1 MFSLYDASRSVTYS
15 AGFSAADY
23 IGRMSL
29 TNPSPA
35 FAADTSTRFAGS
47 SIDADGF
54 KALFRGHPGAV
65 SVITA
70 EGPDGPVALTAT
82 SVASVSVDPPL
93 LIFSV
98 SELTSAAPSI
108 LAAESVVVHLL
119 DGDDLEVAKLAST
132 SGADRFADR
141 DRWTRL
147 ATGEPLYHGVRASD
161 PCRDHQSLRGRRVH
175 SGRRPGPAGHHHP
188 RTRSRIRGA
197 GLPQPHLAP
206 PHRSIRHFL
215 VRSRWRQPAAD

>member
-1 MFSLYDASRSVTYS
+1 MFIISDASRSDTYS

-70 EGPDGPVALTAT
+70 DGPDGPVALTAT

-147 ATGEPLYHGVRASD
+147 ATGEPLYHGVRAWTRAAIINRFEAGGSTLVVAQALQGTITRAPD
-161 PCRDHQSLRGRRVH
+161 QG
-175 SGRRPGPAGHHHP
+175 SGALVYHN
-188 RTRSRIRGA
+188 RTW
-197 GLPQPHLAP
+197 
-206 PHRSIRHFL
+206 HRLTEASAI
-215 VRSRWRQPAAD
+215 S